1 LIPVILFWST
11 NSILRCVFLFS
22 FQVKNIESKAVR
34 IAELQELFTEK
45 ILEQDQDIERID
57 SIAVNT
63 TENIVDANTEIRSAI
78 QTNAGLRVY
87 ILFFILVLSF
97 TLLFLDWYND

>member
-1 LIPVILFWST
+1 V
-11 NSILRCVFLFS
+11 R
-22 FQVKNIESKAVR
+22 NIESKAVR

-45 ILEQDQDIERID
+45 ILEQDQDLERID
-57 SIAVNT
+57 TIAVNT
-63 TENIVDANTEIRSAI
+63 TENIIDANTEIRSAI

>member
-1 LIPVILFWST
+1 M
-11 NSILRCVFLFS
+11 R
-22 FQVKNIESKAVR
+22 NIESKAIQ
-34 IAELQELFTEK
+34 IAELQDLFTEK
-45 ILEQDQDIERID
+45 IMEQDQDLDRID
-57 SIAVNT
+57 TIALST
-63 TENIVDANTEIRSAI
+63 TENIVDANTEIRLAI

>member
-1 LIPVILFWST
+1 MLFWSRVIAI
-11 NSILRCVFLFS
+11 SRYIFSS

-45 ILEQDQDIERID
+45 ILEQDQDIQRID
-57 SIAVNT
+57 SIAANT
-63 TENIVDANTEIRSAI
+63 TENIADANTEIRSAI
-78 QTNAGLRVY
+78 QNNAGLRVY

>member
-1 LIPVILFWST
+1 M
-11 NSILRCVFLFS
+11 R
-22 FQVKNIESKAVR
+22 NIESKAVR

-45 ILEQDQDIERID
+45 ILEQDQDLDRID
-57 SIAVNT
+57 TIAVST

-78 QTNAGLRVY
+78 RNNAGLRVY

-97 TLLFLDWYND
+97 TLLFLDWYNE

>member
-1 LIPVILFWST
+1 MRYVFPCLIVIMLY
-11 NSILRCVFLFS
+11 NYFLLV
-22 FQVKNIESKAVR
+22 QVRNIESKAVR
-34 IAELQELFTEK
+34 IAELQQLFTEK

-57 SIAVNT
+57 TIAVNT

-97 TLLFLDWYND
+97 SLLFLDWYND